1 MNFDHPLQRKH
12 LLTLENDWY
21 RNVCQS
27 FWQQQLLWDGTDMTT
42 ELLANNEES
51 IAILTAKSEGI
62 VAGIQEAHFF
72 VEQESLHAEWNKKDG
87 DVVFP
92 GEKIV
97 RLSGSAQTILRIE
110 RTLLNFLSRLSGI
123 ATKTYE
129 IRQSIPQEILLC
141 ATRKTLWGALDKRA
155 VAVGGGGTHR
165 LGLFDAI
172 MIKDN
177 HLALVSGDMK
187 QVVTHI
193 NEYPFSEKKPAF
205 WEIEVDT
212 EEQFQELLNN
222 LPQSRPGG
230 ILFDNFSPTHLQT
243 LLAKTQKPEGIFYEA
258 SGGITPENIQEYANS
273 GVDAISS
280 GMLTNAAHALDISL
294 ALL

>member
-12 LLTLENDWY
+12 LLTPLENDWY

-62 VAGIQEAHFF
+62 VAGIQEAHF
-72 VEQESLHAEWNKKDG
+72 LLNKNLFMPNGTKG
-87 DVVFP
+87 WRRGVP
-92 GEKIV
+92 WEKIV

-165 LGLFDAI
+165 LGLL
-172 MIKDN
+172 MR
-177 HLALVSGDMK
+177 L
-187 QVVTHI
+187 
-193 NEYPFSEKKPAF
+193 
-205 WEIEVDT
+205 
-212 EEQFQELLNN
+212 
-222 LPQSRPGG
+222 
-230 ILFDNFSPTHLQT
+230 
-243 LLAKTQKPEGIFYEA
+243 
-258 SGGITPENIQEYANS
+258 
-273 GVDAISS
+273 
-280 GMLTNAAHALDISL
+280 
-294 ALL
+294 